1 MLTVSSPP
9 ATRRAVE
16 RLCRAC
22 RVRALYSFGSR
33 ERQAWRLL
41 AGGRARGASDLDLA
55 VRWLPSDDEDLF
67 KRRGRLEDGLW
78 KRLRG
83 VQLDLVEIDDAGTFL
98 AAAALRGERL
108 YAADDREADAHE
120 ELVWAMAADLAPI
133 ERWRQG
139 EEIRLVFE
147 AAARAEAARVRD

>member
-1 MLTVSSPP
+1 MTGPFRVLV
-9 ATRRAVE
+9 TRRAVE
-16 RLCRAC
+16 RLCRANG
-22 RVRALYSFGSR
+22 VRALYAFGSR

-41 AGGRARGASDLDLA
+41 AGGRARGSSDLDLA
-55 VRWLPSDDEDLF
+55 VRWLPSDDDPF
-67 KRRGRLEDGLW
+67 SRRGKLEDGLW

-108 YAADDREADAHE
+108 YAADDREADMHE
-120 ELVWAMAADLAPI
+120 ELLWAMAADLAPI

>member
-1 MLTVSSPP
+1 M
-9 ATRRAVE
+9 
-16 RLCRAC
+16 
-22 RVRALYSFGSR
+22 RALYAFGSR

-41 AGGRARGASDLDLA
+41 AGGRARGPSDLDLA
-55 VRWLPSDDEDLF
+55 VRWLPSDDDPF
-67 KRRGRLEDGLW
+67 SRRGKLEDGLW

-120 ELVWAMAADLAPI
+120 ELLWAMEGDLLPL
-133 ERWRQG
+133 ERWRWR
-139 EEIRLVFE
+139 ELVEIIQE
-147 AAARAEAARVRD
+147 GARR